1 MTKTVSLRD
10 ANQNFAKYVREVE
23 AGEEIV
29 VTRRGE
35 AVAKIVPVRPIG
47 KTLSPQQEEALRGLE
62 AFWRA
67 GHRSDRPWTRDEL
80 HER

>member
-1 MTKTVSLRD
+1 MTKTVTLRD
-10 ANQNFAKYVREVE
+10 ANQNFAKYVREAE
-23 AGEEIV
+23 GGEEIV

-35 AVAKIVPVRPIG
+35 PVAMIVPAKPANRVLTP
-47 KTLSPQQEEALRGLE
+47 TQLEALRGLE
-62 AFWRA
+62 KFWRA

>member
-1 MTKTVSLRD
+1 MAKTVTLRD
-10 ANQNFAKYVREVE
+10 ANQNFAKYVRDAE

-35 AVAKIVPVRPIG
+35 PVAKIVPMPR
-47 KTLSPQQEEALRGLE
+47 KRRRLTARQQAALDRLFELASKGY
-62 AFWRA
+62 RSA
-67 GHRSDRPWTRDEL
+67 GPWTRDEL